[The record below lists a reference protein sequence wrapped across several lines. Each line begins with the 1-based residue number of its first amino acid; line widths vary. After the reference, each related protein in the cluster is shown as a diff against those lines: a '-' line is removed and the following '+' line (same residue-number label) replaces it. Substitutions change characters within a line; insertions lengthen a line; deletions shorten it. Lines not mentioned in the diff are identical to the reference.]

1 VSAITHRVTNLA
13 ASRFILA
20 APAPQS
26 IEVDTQL
33 LGNLALAGIS
43 LPGQL
48 HSLMFEL
55 LGKSS
60 AF

>member
-1 VSAITHRVTNLA
+1 MTNLA

-20 APAPQS
+20 APAAQS

-33 LGNLALAGIS
+33 LGNLALADIS
-43 LPGQL
+43 LSGQL
-48 HSLMFEL
+48 HSLVFEL

>member
-1 VSAITHRVTNLA
+1 MTNLA

-20 APAPQS
+20 APAAQS
-26 IEVDTQL
+26 IEVDTPF

-48 HSLMFEL
+48 HSLMFGL